1 MTQRGVN
8 RCAIFVDDDDRHH
21 FRRLLRGAC
30 RKHDVEIHA
39 FVLMDNHVHL
49 LLGAATPGSVSSAMR
64 LAGQSYVQAFNSR
77 HGRTGTLWQGRF
89 KSSLVDSD
97 HYLLTVMRYIE
108 LNPVRA
114 AMVDAPEAYRW
125 SSVHTHLGQA
135 RDPMLTP
142 HPMYLALG
150 ENADSRAA
158 AYRSWLYAPLPPE
171 DLAAIRRHLEQ
182 EKALGNPR
190 FQAMV
195 EEALGRTATVKRR
208 GRPRVRGDKLRPS
221 PLLPLCCPLLLPLD
235 PADDI
240 GLEFGEPHIP
250 IRPCDDPVHDG
261 ALRGHCE
268 EGEVIAG
275 QFGWGRR

>member
-1 MTQRGVN
+1 VTQRGVN
-8 RCAIFVDDDDRHH
+8 RCAIFLDDDDRHH
-21 FRRLLRGAC
+21 FRRLLREAC

-49 LLGAATPGSVSSAMR
+49 LLGAGRSGSVSSAMR
-64 LAGQSYVQAFNSR
+64 LAGQSYVQAFNHR

-114 AMVDAPEAYRW
+114 AMVASPEAYRW
-125 SSVHTHLGQA
+125 SSVHTHLGHA

-142 HPMYLALG
+142 HPMYQALG
-150 ENADSRAA
+150 GNAHSRAA

-171 DLAAIRRHLEQ
+171 ELDAIRRHLEQ

-195 EEALGRTATVKRR
+195 EKTLNRTATVKPR
-208 GRPRVRGDKLRPS
+208 GRPRVRGN
-221 PLLPLCCPLLLPLD
+221 
-235 PADDI
+235 
-240 GLEFGEPHIP
+240 
-250 IRPCDDPVHDG
+250 
-261 ALRGHCE
+261 
-268 EGEVIAG
+268 
-275 QFGWGRR
+275 

>member
-1 MTQRGVN
+1 MPRTPRLELPGIPLHVTQRGVN

-21 FRRLLRGAC
+21 FRRLLREAC

-49 LLGAATPGSVSSAMR
+49 LLGATRSGSVSSAMR
-64 LAGQSYVQAFNSR
+64 LAGQSYVQAFNYR

-89 KSSLVDSD
+89 KSSLVDSN

-150 ENADSRAA
+150 ENADLRAA

-171 DLAAIRRHLEQ
+171 DLTAIRLHLEQ

-195 EEALGRTATVKRR
+195 EKALNRTATVKPR
-208 GRPRVRGDKLRPS
+208 GRPRVRGD
-221 PLLPLCCPLLLPLD
+221 
-235 PADDI
+235 
-240 GLEFGEPHIP
+240 
-250 IRPCDDPVHDG
+250 
-261 ALRGHCE
+261 
-268 EGEVIAG
+268 
-275 QFGWGRR
+275 